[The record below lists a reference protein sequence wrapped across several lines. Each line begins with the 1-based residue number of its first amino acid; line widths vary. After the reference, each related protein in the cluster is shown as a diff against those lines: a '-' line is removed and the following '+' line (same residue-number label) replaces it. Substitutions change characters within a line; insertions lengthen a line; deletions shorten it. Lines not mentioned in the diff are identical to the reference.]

1 VILSHSKQFIFFAV
15 PKTGTHA
22 VREVLR
28 EGQVDGDWEQQ
39 VLFGQQ
45 YSPIAEI
52 AKIGHG
58 HVTAQ
63 QLAPHLDPILWRNY
77 FKFAFVRNPY
87 DRFISICFF
96 LNRNNPAFAESPLEW
111 MKLAAQRSQF
121 RNRVLVMPQYLQL
134 INNERR
140 LALDFI
146 GRYETLQASVDEVC
160 KNLQIPVRRLKKTN
174 TSEHK
179 GYREYYDEE
188 LKCWVESYYRDD
200 LKHFN
205 YGY

>member
-1 VILSHSKQFIFFAV
+1 
-15 PKTGTHA
+15 
-22 VREVLR
+22 
-28 EGQVDGDWEQQ
+28 
-39 VLFGQQ
+39 
-45 YSPIAEI
+45 
-52 AKIGHG
+52 
-58 HVTAQ
+58 
-63 QLAPHLDPILWRNY
+63 
-77 FKFAFVRNPY
+77 
-87 DRFISICFF
+87 
-96 LNRNNPAFAESPLEW
+96 
-111 MKLAAQRSQF
+111 
-121 RNRVLVMPQYLQL
+121 MPQYLQL

>member
-1 VILSHSKQFIFFAV
+1 MILSHSKQFIFFAV

-188 LKCWVESYYRDD
+188 LKSAVETVYAED
-200 LKHFN
+200 LRRFN
-205 YGY
+205 YSY